1 LYRLRNVRLWEHGFL
16 PREEAL
22 SVYAPLDPVRPEA
35 EGTRGPDENE
45 PVKAP
50 DPSFAP
56 PLAPFSALS
65 ADHLLRAATTHISDP
80 LQIDRLKIEFAGLC
94 NQILSADGLQVEDTN
109 VLLETCKKAAG
120 YLNLALE
127 QACGKDLVLAGR
139 ILEKTPLVN
148 LFRMG
153 FGLAM
158 KVKWEMERGLKGSWF
173 HSKGLDYSF
182 WGEQWGELWIG
193 LSQKRPKFPA
203 ARGGEFK
210 EFEGM
215 SEILES
221 RRILRYALAMDGLLR
236 KLEDLYPTDKD
247 VLQSEDL
254 TFHSLLFT
262 LWARHLLRLECR
274 FSPLSQSEAK
284 SFFSLLRSGEKE
296 PPYRMPG
303 WGKRFSGYFLN
314 VLPELDPE
322 RASVLEEALGEA
334 WSLFREEYERVPVQ
348 AVQRRSSRF
357 LLLGH

>member
-1 LYRLRNVRLWEHGFL
+1 
-16 PREEAL
+16 
-22 SVYAPLDPVRPEA
+22 
-35 EGTRGPDENE
+35 
-45 PVKAP
+45 
-50 DPSFAP
+50 
-56 PLAPFSALS
+56 
-65 ADHLLRAATTHISDP
+65 
-80 LQIDRLKIEFAGLC
+80 
-94 NQILSADGLQVEDTN
+94 
-109 VLLETCKKAAG
+109 
-120 YLNLALE
+120 
-127 QACGKDLVLAGR
+127 
-139 ILEKTPLVN
+139 VN

-182 WGEQWGELWIG
+182 WGEQWGKLLIG
-193 LSQKRPKFPA
+193 LSQKRPKFA
-203 ARGGEFK
+203 ATRGGEFK

-215 SEILES
+215 SEIFES
-221 RRILRYALAMDGLLR
+221 RSILRYALAIDRLLQ

-262 LWARHLLRLECR
+262 LWARHLLGLECR

-296 PPYRMPG
+296 PPYQMPG

-334 WSLFREEYERVPVQ
+334 WSLFREEYERVPLQ
-348 AVQRRSSRF
+348 AIQRRSSRF